1 MSENIP
7 PAIEA
12 MTQNPLYIYWKC
24 QVIYSTSYCCSSITG
39 SLDMGIFNLKKK
51 NIIWEQNLYFNLR
64 AKSLFLSFQ
73 KSFSASFFRISQEQP
88 DQNSSLTP

>member
-1 MSENIP
+1 MSVHISENIP

-24 QVIYSTSYCCSSITG
+24 QVIYSTSYCCSSITA

-51 NIIWEQNLYFNLR
+51 HNLG
-64 AKSLFLSFQ
+64 AKPLFQFESKISISEFP
-73 KSFSASFFRISQEQP
+73 KKFFG
-88 DQNSSLTP
+88 